1 MLEVTRLVESGQ
13 QVQPAMCDA
22 VWTSAAG
29 ATSACCPQRAASARA
44 GVAPRASSQR
54 RVGSSRRER
63 SSHDKTKNSHLRKRA
78 SMRACE
84 RRGTRVQAAQATRT
98 AVRPARVAGSA
109 T

>member
-1 MLEVTRLVESGQ
+1 MLAVTRLLSVSLQ
-13 QVQPAMCDA
+13 RAMQF
-22 VWTSAAG
+22 G
-29 ATSACCPQRAASARA
+29 RQHATSACCPQRAASARA

-63 SSHDKTKNSHLRKRA
+63 SSHDKTKNSHLRKQA
-78 SMRACE
+78 SERACE
-84 RRGTRVQAAQATRT
+84 RRSARVQAAQATRT